1 MQALSTATGASVGST
16 ALPNSTSTATVIA
29 RTSCV
34 QARATP
40 NGTKTGVAGNTVG
53 CPHTFTA
60 QSSASISF
68 DIASTVTNPVLFQ
81 VKVD

>member
-16 ALPNSTSTATVIA
+16 ALPISTSTTTVIA

-40 NGTKTGVAGNTVG
+40 NGTKTGVAGNIAG
-53 CPHTFTA
+53 CPHTSVGK
-60 QSSASISF
+60 SSGSVGF
-68 DIASTVTNPVLFQ
+68 NIASAVTNLVVFQ